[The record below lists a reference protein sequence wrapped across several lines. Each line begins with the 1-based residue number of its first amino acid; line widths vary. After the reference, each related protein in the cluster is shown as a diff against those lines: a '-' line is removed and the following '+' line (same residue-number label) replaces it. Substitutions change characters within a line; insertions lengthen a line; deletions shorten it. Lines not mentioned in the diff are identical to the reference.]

1 MTSFWEKNE
10 ELIKAE
16 MKKTYSETVVENSVN
31 PRNVGDI
38 EDLDEELY
46 MLENRIYQELKQA
59 LELQKA

>member
-1 MTSFWEKNE
+1 MKISRKKFNKLYDAIYEPIMDLRVKN
-10 ELIKAE
+10 K
-16 MKKTYSETVVENSVN
+16 M
-31 PRNVGDI
+31 GDI

>member
-1 MTSFWEKNE
+1 M
-10 ELIKAE
+10 
-16 MKKTYSETVVENSVN
+16 
-31 PRNVGDI
+31 GDI